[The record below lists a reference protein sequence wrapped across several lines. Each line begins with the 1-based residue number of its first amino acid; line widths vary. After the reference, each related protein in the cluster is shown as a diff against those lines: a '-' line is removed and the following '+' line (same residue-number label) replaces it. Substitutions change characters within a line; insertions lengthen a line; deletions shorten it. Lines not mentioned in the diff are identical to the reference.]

1 MDFEKRIIIFG
12 FCRSIKV
19 INLHGIIV
27 SNTICT
33 NVTWRTLLQSAL
45 ETFTKY
51 FVTLARP
58 LITAQVKGVQPSCND
73 TTHS

>member
-27 SNTICT
+27 SNTIYKCYLK
-33 NVTWRTLLQSAL
+33 N
-45 ETFTKY
+45 FT
-51 FVTLARP
+51 A
-58 LITAQVKGVQPSCND
+58 ISIGDIHQVLCYTG
-73 TTHS
+73 TTINHSPGQRGPTIL